1 MKSPSERAPVSD
13 GQAAAWRVLTWRHKE
28 VYQTFWKYGKH
39 AIGPLQAVLD
49 RIGLKITTHR
59 AIQPKMKFD
68 EYPANI
74 HRAVK
79 RLKEYRQSMPPRRNK
94 AGGSGAPATV
104 PPRRMQG
111 KWPRR
116 FKEICVFL
124 HAASVPCPTDW
135 THQVQTAAAA
145 AAAAAVGGCMNE
157 RTFKGVTRA
166 QATAAPGLSVLRV
179 SSGGGL
185 KISATSTIP
194 QQRAG
199 RNNRPP
205 AARPA
210 AATAHDAAAAAAAA
224 SAANAAAAAAAAA
237 SAANA
242 AAAAAAAA
250 SKAPAAAPTARSPSQ
265 GPRGWKRKAEGA
277 REEAGGDRR
286 RGGSEEEEQGEA
298 GLGGKSHEG
307 EGEDVGADSG
317 CGRERVG
324 KGRAGGGKGKEVGGR
339 GKEGGGRGKEGG
351 GRGKEGVGKGKEGG
365 GKGNEGGAKGKDES
379 RKAKEGGGKAN
390 EGDGKAN
397 KGGAKGKDGGEES
410 KLGPW
415 YCKTKAERKTR
426 TTVNLA
432 VKATKEKLCEIGERA
447 EEADRQMVEARR
459 VLVEKYWGILKAEL
473 KKGEQEERCVLAE
486 VAARGEARLAR
497 RVAYLN
503 RLMDDRE

>member
-1 MKSPSERAPVSD
+1 MA
-13 GQAAAWRVLTWRHKE
+13 VLTWRHKE

-59 AIQPKMKFD
+59 AIQPKNEFD

-250 SKAPAAAPTARSPSQ
+250 SKAPAAVPLHAPPVKGRVAGRGRQRVRERRQ
-265 GPRGWKRKAEGA
+265 GGTGEGEGA
-277 REEAGGDRR
+277 R
-286 RGGSEEEEQGEA
+286 EEQGEA

-324 KGRAGGGKGKEVGGR
+324 KGRAGAGKGKRWAGEGR
-339 GKEGGGRGKEGG
+339 RGWEREGGGWEREGG
-351 GRGKEGVGKGKEGG
+351 GSEREEGG